1 MDCNTH
7 ARTDFYAAIYGF
19 FVLPVAIALYIAG
32 LTVLLMWVLKPAALF
47 IKAKFKGRAVDP
59 IPIPATEESP
69 ARKRLSSA
77 RRLTEG
83 LGISISKASENIRGR
98 FSKMGAYA
106 LSIDVRA
113 PFAHGGDRPL
123 VFARLSSDAFNHGVC
138 GRLRLG

>member
-7 ARTDFYAAIYGF
+7 ARTDFYTTIYGF
-19 FVLPVAIALYIAG
+19 FVLPVAIVLYIAG
-32 LTVLLMWVLKPAALF
+32 LTVSLIWVLKPAALF
-47 IKAKFKGRAVDP
+47 IKEKFKGRAVDP
-59 IPIPATEESP
+59 VPTPATEESP

-77 RRLTEG
+77 RRLSEG
-83 LGISISKASENIRGR
+83 LRNSISTASASIRGR
-98 FSKMGAYA
+98 FSKMGAHA

-113 PFAHGGDRPL
+113 PFAHGSDRPL